1 MLRGIAGSMNRFL
14 SILFIVALGAG
25 FLAGLFAT
33 SPDMY
38 ESADRYMDE
47 YDWYDL
53 DIKSTLGFTA
63 ADVEAVAALST
74 VEKCQPARTLDV
86 VLSDSEE
93 TGFTSRVFALTDDAV
108 SMNKIELL
116 SGRMPETDTEC
127 VVQSAMGPYADN
139 APKIGETLTVAGD
152 NLNYDTILENTLS
165 DTLTVVGLAQSP
177 MCISVEADVTS
188 VGSGSVGLLVYTRNG
203 YLTSEVYTDLY
214 LTVRGAKEVNTFGEE
229 YDALTDAAL
238 REIDALTD
246 ERAALRTAEVR
257 AQAEDTLADAEGLLS
272 SLNTIA
278 DARTKLAKDA
288 MTRIGQTSEMAAILG
303 DSSVSK
309 ALTDTA
315 LSVRASV
322 MRQMTTASAEK
333 QRLTDL
339 EKTVSDGRKTIDETE
354 DCVWVSRT
362 RDDSAG
368 YASYDGNVEKV
379 TALCKVFPVFFFLVA
394 LLVALTTMT
403 RLVDENRTEI
413 GTLKALGFS
422 DGQVLAQYLLY
433 SLLSSFLGCALGFF
447 AGFQVLPAVISSAYG
462 MMYFLP
468 TTATPFRLEI
478 AVLVAPVTVGGILLA
493 TLWACFG
500 AFRSCPAQLMVPK
513 APTAGKRI
521 WLEHLP
527 FIWNHLSFTRKVTFR
542 NLFRYRKRF
551 LMTVIGVAGCSALL
565 VTGFGVRDSIHDIVD
580 RQFGEVYR
588 YDLTMVTD
596 KEDAPETDETLN
608 AFLNDKTTTED
619 WLAYAGESGKALA
632 NDESQTITLM
642 AVTDASRLPAFIAL
656 RERKSGK
663 ALTLTDDGILLTE
676 KSGEMLGVSAGDT
689 VTLENADGRRA
700 EVTVLGLTENYITG
714 FAYMTDNLYQKL
726 YGKVPAHTA
735 VMCRLVSGREEGAAV
750 GALKSSHVLYVRSS
764 ASIRSAFSD
773 TVRSID
779 AIVVVLILCAGMLCM
794 VVLYNLTNVN
804 ICERRKE
811 LATIKV
817 LGFHERE
824 VEQYIFRETD
834 LLSVL
839 GTIAGLFVGIWLH
852 GFVIRTVE
860 VSAVMFG
867 REIKGMSFAYAFAI
881 SMIFTALINLV
892 MRRSIRR
899 VDMVESMKAND

>member
-63 ADVEAVAALST
+63 ADAEAVAALST
-74 VEKCQPARTLDV
+74 VEECQPARTLDV
-86 VLSDSEE
+86 VLSDSGE
-93 TGFTSRVFALTDDAV
+93 TGFTARVFALTDDAV

-165 DTLTVVGLAQSP
+165 DTLTVVGIAQSP

-214 LTVRGAKEVNTFGEE
+214 LTVRGAKEVNTFGGE
-229 YDALTDAAL
+229 YDALIDAAL
-238 REIDALTD
+238 GEIDALAD

-257 AQAEDTLADAEGLLS
+257 EQAEDKLSDAERLLS
-272 SLNTIA
+272 SLNTLA

-288 MTRIGQTSEMAAILG
+288 MTRIGQASETAAVLG

-315 LSVRASV
+315 SGVRTSV

-339 EKTVSDGRKTIDETE
+339 EKSVSDGQKTIDEME

-422 DGQVLAQYLLY
+422 NGQVLAQYLLY

-447 AGFQVLPAVISSAYG
+447 AGFKVLPAVISSAYG

-468 TTATPFRLEI
+468 AAETPFRLEI

-513 APTAGKRI
+513 APAAGKRI

-542 NLFRYRKRF
+542 NLFRYKKRF

-588 YDLTMVTD
+588 YDLTMVMD

-608 AFLNDKTTTED
+608 AFLNDKATTED

-632 NDESQTITLM
+632 NDASQTVTLM

-700 EVTVLGLTENYITG
+700 EVIVLGLTENYITG

-726 YGKVPAHTA
+726 YGRVPAHTT
-735 VMCRLVSGREEGAAV
+735 VMCKLVSGREEGAAA

-773 TVRSID
+773 TVKSID

-824 VEQYIFRETD
+824 VEKYIFRETD

-852 GFVIRTVE
+852 SFVIRTVE

-867 REIKGMSFAYAFAI
+867 REIKGMSFVYAFAI

-892 MRRSIRR
+892 MRRSIRK

>member
-1 MLRGIAGSMNRFL
+1 MRGIAGSLNRFL

-47 YDWYDL
+47 YNWYDL
-53 DIKSTLGFTA
+53 DIKSTLGFTE
-63 ADVEAVAALST
+63 ADAEAVAALST
-74 VEKCQPARTLDV
+74 IDLCRPARTLDM
-86 VLSDSEE
+86 VLQDSED

-108 SMNKIELL
+108 SMNQIELL

-139 APKIGETLTVAGD
+139 TPKIGETLTIASD

-165 DTLTVVGLAQSP
+165 DSLTVVGVAQSP

-214 LTVRGAKEVNTFGEE
+214 LTVRGAKEVNTFDAE
-229 YDALTDAAL
+229 YDDLIDAAL
-238 REIDALTD
+238 MQIDEIAET
-246 ERAALRTAEVR
+246 RAALRTAEVKK
-257 AQAEDTLADAEGLLS
+257 QAEDVLADAESLLD
-272 SLNTIA
+272 SLNTVA
-278 DARTKLAKDA
+278 DARTALAKDA
-288 MTRIGQTSEMAAILG
+288 MTRIGQSTKVTAVLG
-303 DSSVSK
+303 DSTVSE
-309 ALTDTA
+309 ALSDTA
-315 LSVRASV
+315 KAVRSSIMSQMSTAAS
-322 MRQMTTASAEK
+322 EK

-339 EKTVSDGRKTIDETE
+339 EETVADGKQTIADLE
-354 DCVWVSRT
+354 DCVWVNRT

-368 YASYDGNVEKV
+368 YSSFSGNVEKV

-433 SLLSSFLGCALGFF
+433 SLLSSFLGCVLGFF
-447 AGFQVLPAVISSAYG
+447 AGFKVLPAVISSAYG

-478 AVLVAPVTVGGILLA
+478 AVLVAPITVGGILLA

-513 APTAGKRI
+513 APAAGKRI

-542 NLFRYRKRF
+542 NLFRYKKRF

-580 RQFGEVYR
+580 RQFGEVYQ
-588 YDLTMVTD
+588 YDLTLVTD
-596 KEDAPETDETLN
+596 SEDTPQTDETLHS
-608 AFLNDKTTTED
+608 FLNDANTTED
-619 WLAYAGESGKALA
+619 WLPYAGESGKVIS
-632 NDESQTITLM
+632 DSESESITVM
-642 AVTDASRLPAFIAL
+642 SVTDASRLSSFITL
-656 RERKSGK
+656 RERKSGTV
-663 ALTLTDDGILLTE
+663 LTLSDEGILLTE
-676 KSGEMLGVSAGDT
+676 KTGETLGVSAGDT
-689 VTLENADGRRA
+689 VTLENADGRKA
-700 EVTVLGLTENYITG
+700 DVTVLGLTENYITG
-714 FAYMTDNLYQKL
+714 FVYMTDNLYEAL
-726 YGKVPAHTA
+726 YGKVPEHTA
-735 VMCRLVSGREEGAAV
+735 IMCKLVSGSENTAAAS
-750 GALKSSHVLYVRSS
+750 ALKSSHVLYVRSS

-773 TVRSID
+773 TVKSID

-824 VEQYIFRETD
+824 VEKYIFRETD

-852 GFVIRTVE
+852 SFVIRTVE

-867 REIKGMSFAYAFAI
+867 REIKFMSFVYAFAI

-892 MRRSIRR
+892 MRRSIRK